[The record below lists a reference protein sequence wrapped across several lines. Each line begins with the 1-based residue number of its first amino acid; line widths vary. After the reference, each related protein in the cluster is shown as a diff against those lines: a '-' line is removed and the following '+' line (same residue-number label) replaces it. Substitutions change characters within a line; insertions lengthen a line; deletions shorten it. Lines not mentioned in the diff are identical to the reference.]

1 MHVVGVQPHS
11 KPAVVLILLAAFSG
25 VGPLCGL
32 AQAQSVTMLPGLFN
46 TRISNDGMTAGGVFR
61 SAPSQTQA
69 VFWHAATGLQPTRHL
84 VSPNSYTGGLSGD
97 GHFLTGTLFES
108 PGFGQGFRL
117 SDQGVI
123 TIIPALATPSD
134 GASVGGISDDG
145 NTVVGDTLFAGGSF
159 PQGWRWTATGGLQTL
174 PFFRATAVSGDGN
187 TIIGDTFTPNDA
199 VWRNGVITL
208 LPYIDDGTAGFRFAT
223 GYAVNFDGSIIVGQS
238 GSHAAIWVNGQGT
251 LLPSPAGSQGCVA
264 TDINADAT
272 VILGRDG
279 LSNAF
284 IWTPSRG
291 SEFLSSYLAS
301 YGITL
306 PGYQLTSATVS
317 DDGRTFA
324 VNTIIPATNA
334 PNAFIITI
342 PTPATGAVV
351 GLGLL
356 AAFRRRR

>member
-1 MHVVGVQPHS
+1 MAHIVFVKHPLKNSVS
-11 KPAVVLILLAAFSG
+11 LLLLAAFSG
-25 VGPLCGL
+25 VLAAPAL
-32 AQAQSVTMLPGLFN
+32 AQSAIRLPGLFN
-46 TRISNDGMTAGGVFR
+46 TRISSDGLTAGGVFR
-61 SAPSQTQA
+61 TAPSQTQA
-69 VFWHAATGLQPTRHL
+69 VFWHATTGLQPTGRV
-84 VSPNSYTGGLSGD
+84 VSPNNYTGGLSGN

-117 SDQGVI
+117 SDQGVL
-123 TIIPALATPSD
+123 TIIPALVTPSD

-145 NTVVGDTLFAGGSF
+145 NTIVGDTLYAGGSSV
-159 PQGWRWTATGGLQTL
+159 QAWRWTVSGGLQTL

-199 VWRNGVITL
+199 VLRNGVITQ
-208 LPYIDDGTAGFRFAT
+208 LPYVDDGTGGFRSST

-238 GSHAAIWVNGQGT
+238 GNSPAIWVNGQGS
-251 LLPSPAGSQGCVA
+251 LIPSPAGSEGCFA

-272 VILGRDG
+272 VILGTNG

-291 SEFLSSYLAS
+291 SELLSSYFAS

-324 VNTIIPATNA
+324 VNTIIPSTLA

-342 PTPATGAVV
+342 PTSGTLSV
-351 GLGLL
+351 GLLGIAL
-356 AAFRRRR
+356 ASRRRR